1 MNNLQKIML
10 LKDRLN
16 RLERNDKDNF
26 NICRRIRREIEQ
38 LRRQEQ
44 RMQKPVTEQCS
55 GGWKPILRQEQT

>member
-1 MNNLQKIML
+1 MFKIIRKDVLEMNNLQKIML

-44 RMQKPVTEQCS
+44 A
-55 GGWKPILRQEQT
+55 

>member
-1 MNNLQKIML
+1 MFKIIRKYVIEMNNLQKIML

-26 NICRRIRREIEQ
+26 SICRRIRREIEQ

-44 RMQKPVTEQCS
+44 A
-55 GGWKPILRQEQT
+55 